1 MKWQQHSNDN
11 GFYRLDVEAGWS
23 ELTADYDDIVAEYV
37 KVRIPGFRP
46 GKVPRSVVERRF
58 QGEISDD
65 LSRRIVQRFGRE
77 AIQEAGIKVLGPA
90 EAEEVEC
97 KKGQSF
103 RARLCFYQRPEIDL
117 PEISSLK
124 IDADGSDPHDQVSHH
139 LLDMVTFEIPDRVI
153 KDDLT
158 LAGSDNC
165 EAGSEEW
172 QAASDRIKLMLILKQ
187 IAQQEGIEVDKVDVN
202 DRIAEKAVEFGT
214 TKKSLQTELE
224 KGGGV
229 KRLRD
234 MLLAESTLDYL
245 IEQNA

>member
-1 MKWQQHSNDN
+1 MKWQHHSNDK
-11 GFYRLDVEAGWS
+11 GFHRLDVEADWS
-23 ELTADYDDIVAEYV
+23 ELAIDYNDIVAQYA
-37 KVRIPGFRP
+37 KARIPGFRP

-58 QGEISDD
+58 QDEISDD
-65 LSRRIVQRFGRE
+65 LARRIAQRFGLE
-77 AIQEAGIKVLGPA
+77 AIREAGIEVMGPA

-103 RARLCFYQRPEIDL
+103 RARLCFYTRPKIDL
-117 PEISSLK
+117 PELSSLK
-124 IDADGSDPHDQVSHH
+124 IYADGSDLRDQIS
-139 LLDMVTFEIPDRVI
+139 LLLLNVVTAEIPDGVV

-158 LAGSDNC
+158 LAGNDNC
-165 EAGSEEW
+165 EADSEEW

-187 IAQQEGIEVDKVDVN
+187 IAQQEGIEVDKADVN

-229 KRLRD
+229 MRLKD

-245 IEQNA
+245 IEQSA

>member
-1 MKWQQHSNDN
+1 MKWQRHSNED
-11 GFYRLDVEAGWS
+11 GFHRLDVEADWS
-23 ELTADYDDIVAEYV
+23 ELVTDYDDIVTEYA
-37 KVRIPGFRP
+37 KVRIPGFRL
-46 GKVPRSVVERRF
+46 GKVPRRVIEQRF

-65 LSRRIVQRFGRE
+65 LSRRTARRLGRE
-77 AIQEAGIKVLGPA
+77 AIREAGIKVLGPA

-103 RARLCFYQRPEIDL
+103 RARLCFYPRPEIDL

-124 IDADGSDPHDQVSHH
+124 IDTNGSDLHDQISHL
-139 LLDMVTFEIPDRVI
+139 LLDMVTIEIPDGAI

-165 EAGSEEW
+165 EAGSVEW

-187 IAQQEGIEVDKVDVN
+187 IAQQEGIEVDKADVN
-202 DRIAEKAVEFGT
+202 DRITEKAVEFGT
-214 TKKSLQTELE
+214 TNKSLQTELE

-229 KRLRD
+229 TRLKD
-234 MLLAESTLDYL
+234 MLLAESTLEYL
-245 IEQNA
+245 IEQNV